1 LRHMMIEPWPQ
12 APAHAPHC
20 LAQDCAELEI
30 TPPEH
35 WVVWQDGDFIE
46 VIANHE
52 AGLIQW

>member
-1 LRHMMIEPWPQ
+1 MMIEPWPQ

-35 WVVWQDGDFIE
+35 WVVWQDDDFIE